1 MNTPNKLT
9 LLRVMLIP
17 AFIITMLCIP
27 DKWGGPIISVIV
39 YAFASITDAIDG
51 HLARKNNQVTDFGK
65 FLDPLADK
73 MLVITAMILLQHQGL
88 IHPVITVI
96 IIARELM
103 VTSIRLVAASGGK
116 VIAAGKLGKIKT
128 VTQMLS
134 TILLIVEPYLVGKW
148 EYAWDVPLIGGCA
161 PETTALLGTVFL
173 YVATVL
179 TVISGVGYLVQN
191 WKYVDFKK

>member
-1 MNTPNKLT
+1 
-9 LLRVMLIP
+9 
-17 AFIITMLCIP
+17 
-27 DKWGGPIISVIV
+27 
-39 YAFASITDAIDG
+39 
-51 HLARKNNQVTDFGK
+51 
-65 FLDPLADK
+65 
-73 MLVITAMILLQHQGL
+73 L

-134 TILLIVEPYLVGKW
+134 TILLIVEPYLFGKW